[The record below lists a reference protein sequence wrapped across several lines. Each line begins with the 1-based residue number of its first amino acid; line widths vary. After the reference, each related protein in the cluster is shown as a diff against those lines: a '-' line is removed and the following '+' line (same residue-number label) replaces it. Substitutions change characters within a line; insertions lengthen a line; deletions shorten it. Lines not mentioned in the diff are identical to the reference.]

1 MSFNK
6 NIGVLGAG
14 SWGTALVKM
23 LSENC
28 DKIFWYSRNDIQI
41 KEIIKTKKNPKYL
54 KDLEIDTDKIS
65 ISSDLNFIID
75 NSDILIIAIP
85 SPYIEKSLN
94 EHKTALANKIIFSG
108 SKGVIPESHLV
119 ITEHLHKEYNI
130 PYKNLG
136 ILSGPTH
143 AEEIAKGKLSYL
155 TVGSS
160 NDEISKYLS
169 KKIFSPYVH
178 TSISNDVIGIEYAA
192 TLKNIYSILVGISFG
207 LGYGDNFISVLISHC
222 TKEMINFI
230 KSIDNVKREF
240 SHSAYIGDLLVTTY
254 SKHSRNRTFGE
265 MIGEGLPV
273 KKAISKMSMIV
284 EGYYA
289 TKNAYEI
296 SKSKNMNFEIIK
308 VVHEI
313 LYNNKNAELEL
324 KLLAEKLN

>member
-1 MSFNK
+1 M
-6 NIGVLGAG
+6 
-14 SWGTALVKM
+14 
-23 LSENC
+23 
-28 DKIFWYSRNDIQI
+28 
-41 KEIIKTKKNPKYL
+41 
-54 KDLEIDTDKIS
+54 S

-169 KKIFSPYVH
+169 KKLFSPYVH

-265 MIGEGLPV
+265 MIGKGLPV

-308 VVHEI
+308 VVYEI

>member
-1 MSFNK
+1 MSFDK
-6 NIGVLGAG
+6 SIGVLGAG

-28 DKIFWYSRNDIQI
+28 DKIFWYSRNEIQI

-65 ISSDLNFIID
+65 ISSNLNLIIG

-94 EHKTALANKIIFSG
+94 KYKTALASKIIFSG

-119 ITEHLHKEYNI
+119 ITEHLHKKYNI
-130 PYKNLG
+130 PYENLG

-143 AEEIAKGKLSYL
+143 AEEIAKEKLSYL

-169 KKIFSPYVH
+169 KKLFSPYIH
-178 TSISNDVIGIEYAA
+178 ASLSNDIIGIEYAA

-265 MIGEGLPV
+265 MIGEGLTV

-296 SKSKNMNFEIIK
+296 SKSKNINFEIIK

-313 LYNNKNAELEL
+313 LYNNKNAEQEI
-324 KLLAEKLN
+324 KLLAEKLD

>member
-41 KEIIKTKKNPKYL
+41 GEIIKTKKNPKYL

-130 PYKNLG
+130 PFKNLG

-169 KKIFSPYVH
+169 KKLFSPYVH

-265 MIGEGLPV
+265 MIGKGLPV

>member
-65 ISSDLNFIID
+65 ISSDLNLIID

-119 ITEHLHKEYNI
+119 ITEHLHKQYNI

-169 KKIFSPYVH
+169 KKLFSPYVH
-178 TSISNDVIGIEYAA
+178 TSLSNDVIGIEYAA

-254 SKHSRNRTFGE
+254 SRHSRNRTFGE
-265 MIGEGLPV
+265 MIGEELPV

>member
-119 ITEHLHKEYNI
+119 ITEHLHKLYNI

-169 KKIFSPYVH
+169 KKLFSPYVH

>member
-1 MSFNK
+1 MSFDK

-65 ISSDLNFIID
+65 ISSDLNLIID

-94 EHKTALANKIIFSG
+94 KHKTALASKIIFSG

-119 ITEHLHKEYNI
+119 ITEHLHKQYNI
-130 PYKNLG
+130 PYENLG

-169 KKIFSPYVH
+169 KKLFSPYIH
-178 TSISNDVIGIEYAA
+178 TSLSNDVIGIEYAA

-313 LYNNKNAELEL
+313 LYNNKNAELEI

>member
-65 ISSDLNFIID
+65 ISSDLNLIID

-119 ITEHLHKEYNI
+119 ITEHLYKEYNI

-169 KKIFSPYVH
+169 KKLFSPYVH

>member
-54 KDLEIDTDKIS
+54 KDLEIDTDKMS

-94 EHKTALANKIIFSG
+94 EHKTALTNKIIFSG

-169 KKIFSPYVH
+169 KKLFSPYVH
-178 TSISNDVIGIEYAA
+178 TSLSNDVIGIEYAA

-289 TKNAYEI
+289 TKNEKEI
-296 SKSKNMNFEIIK
+296 SK
-308 VVHEI
+308 
-313 LYNNKNAELEL
+313 
-324 KLLAEKLN
+324 

>member
-54 KDLEIDTDKIS
+54 KDLEIDTDKMS

-169 KKIFSPYVH
+169 KKLFSPYVH
-178 TSISNDVIGIEYAA
+178 TSLSNDVIGIEYAA

-265 MIGEGLPV
+265 MIGKGMPV

>member
-41 KEIIKTKKNPKYL
+41 EEIIKTKKNPKYL
-54 KDLEIDTDKIS
+54 KDLEIDTDKMS

-130 PYKNLG
+130 SFKNLG

-169 KKIFSPYVH
+169 KKLFSPYVH

-265 MIGEGLPV
+265 MIGKGMPV

-324 KLLAEKLN
+324 KLLAKKLN

>member
-41 KEIIKTKKNPKYL
+41 QEIIKTKKNPKYL

-130 PYKNLG
+130 PFKNLG

-169 KKIFSPYVH
+169 KKLFSPYVH
-178 TSISNDVIGIEYAA
+178 TSLSNDVIGIEYAA

-222 TKEMINFI
+222 NKEMINFI

>member
-130 PYKNLG
+130 SFKNLG

-169 KKIFSPYVH
+169 KKLFSPYVH
-178 TSISNDVIGIEYAA
+178 TSLSNDVIGIEYAA

-265 MIGEGLPV
+265 MIGKGLPV

>member
-28 DKIFWYSRNDIQI
+28 DKIFWFSRNDIQI

-54 KDLEIDTDKIS
+54 KDLEIDTNKIS
-65 ISSDLNFIID
+65 ISSNLNFIID

-94 EHKTALANKIIFSG
+94 EHKTALAHKIIFSG

-169 KKIFSPYVH
+169 KKLFSPYVH
-178 TSISNDVIGIEYAA
+178 TSLSNDVIGIEYAA

>member
-169 KKIFSPYVH
+169 KKLFSPYVH

>member
-1 MSFNK
+1 MSFDK
-6 NIGVLGAG
+6 NIGVLGTG

-28 DKIFWYSRNDIQI
+28 DKIFWYGRNDIQI

-65 ISSDLNFIID
+65 ISSDLNLIID

-94 EHKTALANKIIFSG
+94 EHKTALASKIIFSG

-119 ITEHLHKEYNI
+119 ITEHLHKQYNI

-169 KKIFSPYVH
+169 KKLFSPYVH
-178 TSISNDVIGIEYAA
+178 TSLSNDVIGIEYAA

-313 LYNNKNAELEL
+313 LYNNKNAELEI

>member
-169 KKIFSPYVH
+169 KKLFSPYVH
-178 TSISNDVIGIEYAA
+178 TSLSNDVIGIEYAA

-265 MIGEGLPV
+265 MIGEELPV

>member
-75 NSDILIIAIP
+75 NSYILIIAIP

-119 ITEHLHKEYNI
+119 ITEHLHMEYNI
-130 PYKNLG
+130 PFKNLG

-169 KKIFSPYVH
+169 KKLFSPYVH
-178 TSISNDVIGIEYAA
+178 TSLSNDVIGIEYAA

-265 MIGEGLPV
+265 MIGKGMPV

>member
-28 DKIFWYSRNDIQI
+28 NKIFWYSRNDIQI

-65 ISSDLNFIID
+65 ISSDLNLIID

-94 EHKTALANKIIFSG
+94 EHKTALANKILFSG

-119 ITEHLHKEYNI
+119 ITEHLHKQYNI
-130 PYKNLG
+130 PYENLG

-169 KKIFSPYVH
+169 KKLFSPYVH

>member
-130 PYKNLG
+130 SYKNLG

-169 KKIFSPYVH
+169 KKLFSPYVH
-178 TSISNDVIGIEYAA
+178 TSLSNDVIGIEYAA

>member
-75 NSDILIIAIP
+75 NSDILIISIP

-169 KKIFSPYVH
+169 KKLFSPYVH

>member
-94 EHKTALANKIIFSG
+94 KHKTSLASKIIFSG

-119 ITEHLHKEYNI
+119 ITEHLHKQYNI

-169 KKIFSPYVH
+169 KKLFSPYVH
-178 TSISNDVIGIEYAA
+178 TSLSNDVIGIEYAA

-324 KLLAEKLN
+324 KLLAKKLN

>member
-130 PYKNLG
+130 PFKNLG

-169 KKIFSPYVH
+169 KKLFSPYVH
-178 TSISNDVIGIEYAA
+178 TSLSNDVIGIEYAA

-222 TKEMINFI
+222 TKEMINFV
-230 KSIDNVKREF
+230 KSIDNVNREF

-254 SKHSRNRTFGE
+254 SRHSRNRTFGE
-265 MIGEGLPV
+265 MIGEGQTV

>member
-28 DKIFWYSRNDIQI
+28 DKIFWFSRNDIQI

-54 KDLEIDTDKIS
+54 KDLEIDTNKIS

-94 EHKTALANKIIFSG
+94 EYKTALAHKIIFSG

-130 PYKNLG
+130 PFKNLG

-160 NDEISKYLS
+160 NNEISKYLS
-169 KKIFSPYVH
+169 KKLFSPYVH
-178 TSISNDVIGIEYAA
+178 TSLSNDVIGIEYAA

-265 MIGEGLPV
+265 MIGKGLPV

>member
-41 KEIIKTKKNPKYL
+41 EEIIKTKKNPKYL
-54 KDLEIDTDKIS
+54 KDLEIDTDKMS

-130 PYKNLG
+130 PFKNLG

-169 KKIFSPYVH
+169 KKLFSPYVH
-178 TSISNDVIGIEYAA
+178 TSLSNDVIGIEYAA

-265 MIGEGLPV
+265 MIGKGLPV

>member
-65 ISSDLNFIID
+65 ISSDLNLIID

-94 EHKTALANKIIFSG
+94 KHKTALASKIIFSG

-119 ITEHLHKEYNI
+119 ITEHLHKQYNI
-130 PYKNLG
+130 PYENLG

-169 KKIFSPYVH
+169 KKLFSPYVH
-178 TSISNDVIGIEYAA
+178 TSLSNDVIGIEYAA

-313 LYNNKNAELEL
+313 LYNNKNAELEI

>member
-54 KDLEIDTDKIS
+54 KDLEIDTDKIN

-130 PYKNLG
+130 AYKNLG

-169 KKIFSPYVH
+169 KKLFSPYVH
-178 TSISNDVIGIEYAA
+178 TSLSNDVIGIEYAA

-265 MIGEGLPV
+265 MIGKGLPV

>member
-54 KDLEIDTDKIS
+54 KDLEIDTDKMS

-169 KKIFSPYVH
+169 KKLFSPYVH

-265 MIGEGLPV
+265 MIGKGLPV

>member
-130 PYKNLG
+130 PFKNLG

-169 KKIFSPYVH
+169 KKLFSPYVH
-178 TSISNDVIGIEYAA
+178 TSLSNDVIGIEYAA

-296 SKSKNMNFEIIK
+296 SKSKNMSFEIIK

>member
-94 EHKTALANKIIFSG
+94 KHKTSLANKIIFSG

-119 ITEHLHKEYNI
+119 ITEHLHKQYNI

-169 KKIFSPYVH
+169 KKLFSPYVH
-178 TSISNDVIGIEYAA
+178 TSLSNDVIGIEYAA

>member
-28 DKIFWYSRNDIQI
+28 NKIFWYSRNNIQI

-65 ISSDLNFIID
+65 ISLDLNFIID

-130 PYKNLG
+130 PFKNLG

-169 KKIFSPYVH
+169 KKLFSPYVH
-178 TSISNDVIGIEYAA
+178 TSLSNDVIGIEYAA

-265 MIGEGLPV
+265 MIGKGLPV

>member
-14 SWGTALVKM
+14 SWGTDLVKM
-23 LSENC
+23 ISENC

-54 KDLEIDTDKIS
+54 KDLEIDTDKMS

-169 KKIFSPYVH
+169 KKLFSPYVH
-178 TSISNDVIGIEYAA
+178 TSLSNDVIGIEYAA

-222 TKEMINFI
+222 TKEMINFV
-230 KSIDNVKREF
+230 KSIDNVNREF

>member
-28 DKIFWYSRNDIQI
+28 DKILWYSRNDIQI

-65 ISSDLNFIID
+65 ISSDLNLIID
-75 NSDILIIAIP
+75 NSEILIIAIP

-119 ITEHLHKEYNI
+119 ITEHLHKQYNI

-169 KKIFSPYVH
+169 KKLFSPYVH
-178 TSISNDVIGIEYAA
+178 TSLSNDVIGIEYAA

-265 MIGEGLPV
+265 MIGKGLPV